1 VDTSGKLKYR
11 SGIENGDLLMNRKI
25 LVVDDEKSIR
35 DLYASAFSDAGYD
48 VHLAENGEAAL
59 DILGGQ
65 EIELIFL
72 DLKLFGMNGIELC
85 RQIRKTRPI
94 AIIYAI
100 TGWSGLFE
108 IEECREAGFDDY
120 FKKPIELDILF
131 KSVEDAFEKLDRWK
145 RRYPVT

>member
-1 VDTSGKLKYR
+1 
-11 SGIENGDLLMNRKI
+11 MNRKI

-35 DLYASAFSDAGYD
+35 DLFSSAFSDAGYE

-120 FKKPIELDILF
+120 FKKPISLELLF

-145 RRYPVT
+145 RRYPVA

>member
-1 VDTSGKLKYR
+1 
-11 SGIENGDLLMNRKI
+11 MHRKI
-25 LVVDDEKSIR
+25 MVVDDERSIR
-35 DLYASAFSDAGYD
+35 DLFEAAFSEAGYD

-59 DILGGQ
+59 DILGRQ

-85 RQIRKTRPI
+85 RQIRKTKPV

-120 FKKPIELDILF
+120 FQKPVSLERLL
-131 KSVEDAFEKLDRWK
+131 KAVEDAFEKLDRWK
-145 RRYPVT
+145 RRYPGA

>member
-1 VDTSGKLKYR
+1 
-11 SGIENGDLLMNRKI
+11 MNRKI

-35 DLYASAFSDAGYD
+35 DLFTSALSDAGYE
-48 VHLAENGEAAL
+48 VYLAENGEEAL
-59 DILGGQ
+59 DILGRQ
-65 EIELIFL
+65 DIELIFL

-94 AIIYAI
+94 AIMYAM

-120 FKKPIELDILF
+120 FKKPISLEMLLR
-131 KSVEDAFEKLDRWK
+131 SVEDAFEKLRRWK
-145 RRYPVT
+145 SRYPVT

>member
-1 VDTSGKLKYR
+1 
-11 SGIENGDLLMNRKI
+11 MNRKI

-35 DLYASAFSDAGYD
+35 DLFESAFSDAGYE
-48 VHLAENGEAAL
+48 VHLAENGDRAL
-59 DILGGQ
+59 DILGSQ

-72 DLKLFGMNGIELC
+72 DLKLFGMNGIDLC
-85 RQIRKTRPI
+85 RQIRTTKPI

-120 FKKPIELDILF
+120 FKKPVALDLLF
-131 KSVEDAFEKLDRWK
+131 KAVGDAFEKLDRWK
-145 RRYPVT
+145 RRYPGT

>member
-1 VDTSGKLKYR
+1 
-11 SGIENGDLLMNRKI
+11 MNRKI
-25 LVVDDEKSIR
+25 MVVDDEKSIR
-35 DLYASAFSDAGYD
+35 DLFASAFSDAGYD

-59 DILGGQ
+59 DILGMQ

-120 FKKPIELDILF
+120 FKKPMSLDLLF
-131 KSVEDAFEKLDRWK
+131 KSVEDAFEKLDRWR
-145 RRYPVT
+145 RRYPVA

>member
-1 VDTSGKLKYR
+1 
-11 SGIENGDLLMNRKI
+11 MNRKI

-35 DLYASAFSDAGYD
+35 DLFSSAFSDAGYE

-59 DILGGQ
+59 DVLGCE

-85 RQIRKTRPI
+85 RQIRKTKPV

-120 FKKPIELDILF
+120 FQKPVSLERLL

-145 RRYPVT
+145 RRYPGT

>member
-1 VDTSGKLKYR
+1 
-11 SGIENGDLLMNRKI
+11 MNRKI
-25 LVVDDEKSIR
+25 LVVDDEESIR
-35 DLYASAFSDAGYD
+35 DLFASAFSDAGYD

-59 DILGGQ
+59 DILGIQ

-85 RQIRKTRPI
+85 RQIRMTRPI

-120 FKKPIELDILF
+120 FKKPMSLDLLF
-131 KSVEDAFEKLDRWK
+131 KSVEDAFEKLDRWR
-145 RRYPVT
+145 RRYPVA

>member
-1 VDTSGKLKYR
+1 
-11 SGIENGDLLMNRKI
+11 M
-25 LVVDDEKSIR
+25 VVDDEISIR
-35 DLYASAFSDAGYD
+35 DLFDSAFTEAGYE
-48 VHLAENGEAAL
+48 VYLAENGEAAL
-59 DILGGQ
+59 DLFTKQ
-65 EIELIFL
+65 EIELVFL

-85 RQIRKTRPI
+85 RQMRKTRPI

-120 FKKPIELDILF
+120 FKKPVALDLLY

-145 RRYPVT
+145 KRYPCP

>member
-1 VDTSGKLKYR
+1 
-11 SGIENGDLLMNRKI
+11 MNRKI

-35 DLYASAFSDAGYD
+35 NLFKSAFSDAGYETC
-48 VHLAENGEAAL
+48 LAENGEAAL
-59 DILGGQ
+59 DILDRE

-85 RQIRKTRPI
+85 RQIRKNRPI

-120 FKKPIELDILF
+120 FKKPVALDMLF
-131 KSVEDAFEKLDRWK
+131 KAVEDAFEKLDRWK
-145 RRYPVT
+145 RHYPGT

>member
-1 VDTSGKLKYR
+1 
-11 SGIENGDLLMNRKI
+11 MNRKI

-35 DLYASAFSDAGYD
+35 DLFTSALSDAGYD
-48 VHLAENGEAAL
+48 VYLAENGEEAL
-59 DILGGQ
+59 DILGKQ

-85 RQIRKTRPI
+85 QHIRKTRPI
-94 AIIYAI
+94 AIIYAM

-120 FKKPIELDILF
+120 FKKPISLDILLR
-131 KSVEDAFEKLDRWK
+131 SVEDAFEKLHRWK
-145 RRYPVT
+145 SRYPAA